1 MRSFDY
7 QRTSARHGNA
17 TSLEQLKAAG
27 GLRKMQNR
35 RLANMYLE
43 FAESANARPDIELPR
58 LRNFA
63 EEIQALID
71 KEYR

>member
-1 MRSFDY
+1 M
-7 QRTSARHGNA
+7 
-17 TSLEQLKAAG
+17 EQLKAAG

>member
-1 MRSFDY
+1 MEERLTRFRETALFKRLDAI
-7 QRTSARHGNA
+7 QRPLMSQELA
-17 TSLEQLKAAG
+17 EY
-27 GLRKMQNR
+27 R

-63 EEIQALID
+63 DEIQALID